1 MKTCTRKINTPPI
14 AVLNL
19 YFCKLH
25 LWSMLSFENT
35 EIAFKYRSNAELSK
49 AYWLFKLIGSNT
61 LVKLSKPLAYIAVRL
76 ALGRYIIRKTIYAHF
91 CGGIDIEDCEKT
103 INTLDTFGIGTIL
116 DYSVEGKESEEDF
129 ERTFNEITETQ
140 NRAQLDDKV
149 PFCVFKLTGIARF
162 GLLEKVSE
170 GKELTESERHEFDRV
185 RQRVERLCK
194 KAFEENSRIM
204 MDAEETW
211 IQPVMDQL
219 ILDMMRKYNRERAVV
234 YNTYQM
240 YRHDRLDV
248 LKEWHEMSINEGFK
262 VGVKLVRGAYMEK
275 ERQRSA
281 DLNYTDPIQATKQ
294 NTDNDY
300 NKALEFIVRN
310 IDSFALCAGTHN
322 EESSLLLTAL
332 MSDCGLKPKD
342 ERIYF
347 SQLLGMSDPISF
359 NLAHAGYNVAK
370 YVPYGPVADVLPY
383 LMRRADENTSVAG
396 QTGRELNL
404 LLKEKKRRAGKL

>member
-1 MKTCTRKINTPPI
+1 
-14 AVLNL
+14 
-19 YFCKLH
+19 
-25 LWSMLSFENT
+25 MLSFENT

-61 LVKLSKPLAYIAVRL
+61 LVNLSKPLAYVAVRL

-91 CGGIDIEDCEKT
+91 CGGIDIEDCEKV
-103 INTLDTFGIGTIL
+103 INTLDAFGIGTIL

-185 RQRVERLCK
+185 KHRVERLCK
-194 KAFEENSRIM
+194 KAFEEHSRIM

-219 ILDMMRKYNRERAVV
+219 ILEMMRKYNSDRAVV
-234 YNTYQM
+234 YNTFQM

-248 LKEWHEMSINEGFK
+248 LKKWHETAVNEGFK
-262 VGVKLVRGAYMEK
+262 IGVKLVRGAYMEK
-275 ERQRSA
+275 ERNRA
-281 DLNYTDPIQATKQ
+281 TDFNYTDPIQASKQ
-294 NTDNDY
+294 DTDTDY
-300 NKALEFIVRN
+300 NKALEFIVQH
-310 IDSFALCAGTHN
+310 IEVFALCAGTHN
-322 EESSLLLTAL
+322 EGSSLKLTAL
-332 MSDCGLKPKD
+332 MEHYGLKPKD

-404 LLKEKKRRAGKL
+404 LLKEKKRRAG

>member
-1 MKTCTRKINTPPI
+1 
-14 AVLNL
+14 
-19 YFCKLH
+19 
-25 LWSMLSFENT
+25 MLSFENT

-49 AYWLFKLIGSNT
+49 AYWLFKLIGSNR
-61 LVKLSKPLAYIAVRL
+61 LVKLSKPFAYIAVRL
-76 ALGRYIIRKTIYAHF
+76 AFGRYLIRKTIYAHF
-91 CGGIDIEDCEKT
+91 CGGTDIEDCEKT
-103 INTLDTFGIGTIL
+103 INTLDAFSIGTIL

-162 GLLEKVSE
+162 GLLEKVSA
-170 GKELTESERHEFDRV
+170 GKELTEAERHEFERV
-185 RQRVERLCK
+185 KQRVERLCK
-194 KAFEENSRIM
+194 KAFEDNSRIM

-211 IQPVMDQL
+211 IQPVMDHL

-240 YRHDRLDV
+240 YRHDRLNII
-248 LKEWHEMSINEGFK
+248 KEWHAIAINEGFK
-262 VGVKLVRGAYMEK
+262 VGAKLVRGAYMEK
-275 ERQRSA
+275 ERQRASEMH
-281 DLNYTDPIQATKQ
+281 YEDPIQATKQ
-294 NTDNDY
+294 ATDTDY
-300 NKALEFIVRN
+300 NNALEFIVQN
-310 IDSFALCAGTHN
+310 IDVFALCAGTHN
-322 EESSLLLTAL
+322 EESSLKLTAL
-332 MSDCGLKPKD
+332 MNECGLKAKD

-396 QTGRELNL
+396 QTSRELNL
-404 LLKEKKRRAGKL
+404 LLKEKKRRAG